1 MMAGLD
7 KPKQDGGP
15 GVWGVIKKRRSNR
28 SLSGHISKAEL
39 SQLLWA
45 SDGLT
50 GESGGHGFRSA
61 PSAGAL
67 YPVETY
73 VVANRVDG
81 LDSGIYHYSVDSH
94 ELELVKEGDFREEI
108 SEAALGQVMCSD
120 AAAVFIWTIV
130 FDRCARKYG
139 ERANR
144 YVFLDAGHI
153 AQNLLL
159 AAEALGFGACPIAAF
174 RDMAVN
180 EVVGAD
186 GRKESVG
193 YMAAVGKRS

>member
-1 MMAGLD
+1 MAKLE

-15 GVWGVIKKRRSNR
+15 GLWGVIKKRRSDR
-28 SLSGHISKAEL
+28 SLSGPISKRDL

-45 SDGLT
+45 ADGLT
-50 GESGGHGFRSA
+50 GGSEGYGFRSA

-73 VVANRVDG
+73 VVANRIDG
-81 LDSGIYHYSVDSH
+81 LDSGIYHYDADSH
-94 ELELVKEGDFREEI
+94 ELELVKSGDFREEI

-120 AAAVFIWTIV
+120 AAVVFVWTIV

-174 RDMAVN
+174 RDSAVN

-186 GRKESVG
+186 GKMESAG
-193 YMAAVGKRS
+193 YMAAVGRKA